1 MIRRVFLDNFWWK
14 LLSLAIAV
22 MLWANFVGEPE
33 LVTSQGVPILYRN
46 LPRDLQI
53 VADLP
58 ERVQLELRGAASRL
72 TASNLVKAAAI
83 LDLSD
88 VGKPGER
95 TFTLSSQNVQLPDGV
110 VFLRAVPSQ
119 LRLRFDRLAT
129 KDVPVI
135 VRIELQPPPGY
146 RLVKY
151 EVDPPMLRIA
161 GPEQRVSRIL
171 GAQTDALDLSAVETA
186 SEFRVHTFIAD
197 PQVRLESEPM
207 VKVKVWIEK
216 AQP

>member
-1 MIRRVFLDNFWWK
+1 VIRRLLFDHFWWK
-14 LLSLAIAV
+14 LLSLVLAV
-22 MLWANFVGEPE
+22 MLWVNFVGEPE

-46 LPRDLQI
+46 LPNDLQI

-58 ERVQLELRGAASRL
+58 ERVQLELRGPTSRL
-72 TASNLVKAAAI
+72 TAANLAKAAAI

-119 LRLRFDRLAT
+119 LRLRFDRLAA

-135 VRIELQPPPGY
+135 VRVEQQPPAGY
-146 RLVKY
+146 RLVRY
-151 EVDPPMLRIA
+151 EVEPRVMRVA
-161 GPEQRVSRIL
+161 GPEQRVNQIT
-171 GAQTDALDLSAVETA
+171 GAQTDALDLSTVIAQ
-186 SEFRVHTFIAD
+186 SEFRVHTFLAD

-207 VKVKVWIEK
+207 VRVRVWVEK
-216 AQP
+216 TP